1 MCGMIAARN
10 HFRART
16 RIPRRK
22 RGRMRQ
28 WLYATPRAGT
38 FARAGK
44 RLVIP
49 KGSDDGSLT
58 TPRQVHGEDEA
69 S

>member
-10 HFRART
+10 HFRREPLSLN
-16 RIPRRK
+16 R
-22 RGRMRQ
+22 RGRVRR
-28 WLYATPRAGT
+28 WPHATPRTDT

-44 RLVIP
+44 SIFL

-58 TPRQVHGEDEA
+58 TLRQVHGEDVA